1 MSEEKFDVEG
11 FKKLIATFNE
21 YEAEQK
27 ERFKY
32 LVVGLLKSIKVA

>member
-11 FKKLIATFNE
+11 FQKLNAAFNE

-27 ERFKY
+27 G
-32 LVVGLLKSIKVA
+32 V